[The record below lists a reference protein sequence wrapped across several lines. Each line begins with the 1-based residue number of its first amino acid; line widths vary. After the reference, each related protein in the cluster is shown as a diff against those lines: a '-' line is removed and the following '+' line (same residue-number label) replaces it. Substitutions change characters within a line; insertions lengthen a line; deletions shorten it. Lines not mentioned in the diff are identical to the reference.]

1 MNALRILTSAKRKR
15 DWLHAFAP
23 AILVT
28 ILAAAPRL
36 YRLNLAEFRLD
47 EANHYR
53 MAYFLTRGDWRW
65 VGSTSSVG
73 FPKPPL
79 FVYALSLPLA
89 ISGDPRVA
97 IGFLGIL
104 AALAAGAFY
113 LVLHRFWSKR
123 AAFCAALLF
132 AFTPQAILH
141 ARKLFTADLLPTLC
155 TLFLAAGIAYLKS
168 KPKHAGRLAACAT
181 FAFALLPLTTFSPLL
196 LLPTLGL
203 LLLERRRDLGLLHWI
218 GAAAALVLPF
228 APYLV
233 IAKDRISTALT
244 GAGISP
250 TPVSPGT
257 LLDWTWGLSGAP
269 QPENILSIAGL
280 AAVSWAVLSLVGLV
294 FLVRQARKRDEGGPA
309 RFLLSWLCLPTLLTF
324 VAPVEIQPHYLVILY
339 PSLFALPAAG
349 IEFLSRQTRARAVR
363 VLGWVA
369 LPFLIIT
376 AGWQAWDWAN
386 ALPEKTAPQVS
397 LGYRWHVAER
407 TRSLVAR
414 EGAAEALLLLP
425 DDHLWSEEA
434 NVLDA
439 LLSDTPHRL
448 VDGNVAAI
456 YPHHAAVLTIAP
468 EVEAAASIAY
478 PCTQDLGGEGYGYRL
493 WDPAGASATAC
504 ADDLLPADAQ
514 WASGVRLLGYGV
526 NGSPRPGETL
536 HIVLHV
542 ETTQGPLEA
551 DVHWFNQLEDQ
562 EGRRWGQLDHAG
574 WPAERW
580 RPGERVLLHFDLPI
594 AEDAAPGPYV
604 LRVGQYIYHSPE
616 NIENIPVVDVA
627 GNPADYAVALPIP
640 E

>member
-1 MNALRILTSAKRKR
+1 MNALRILTSAKQKR
-15 DWLHAFAP
+15 DWLHAFTP
-23 AILVT
+23 AILVA
-28 ILAAAPRL
+28 ILAAVPRL

-79 FVYALSLPLA
+79 FVYTLSLPLA
-89 ISGDPRVA
+89 TSGDPRVA

-113 LVLHRFWSKR
+113 LILHRFWSKR

-168 KPKHAGRLAACAT
+168 KPKHAGGLAAGAT
-181 FAFALLPLTTFSPLL
+181 LAFALLLLTTFSPLL

-203 LLLERRRDLGLLHWI
+203 LLLERRHDLGPLHWI

-228 APYLV
+228 APYLLIV
-233 IAKDRISTALT
+233 QDRIPTALN
-244 GAGISP
+244 GASD
-250 TPVSPGT
+250 TPSSASLGT
-257 LLDWTWGLSGAP
+257 LLNWIWGLSGAP
-269 QPENILSIAGL
+269 QPENMLSAAGL
-280 AAVSWAVLSLVGLV
+280 AAVLWALLSLIGLV
-294 FLVRQARKRDEGGPA
+294 SLALQARRKQEGRPA

-339 PSLFALPAAG
+339 PALFALPAAG
-349 IEFLSRQTRARAVR
+349 IEFLSRQTRALTVR
-363 VLGWVA
+363 TLGWVA
-369 LPFLIIT
+369 LLFLIIT

-386 ALPEKTAPQVS
+386 ALVEETAPRTS
-397 LGYRWHVAER
+397 LGYRWRVAER

-414 EGAAEALLLLP
+414 ESAAEALLLLP

-448 VDGNVAAI
+448 VDGSVAI
-456 YPHHAAVLTIAP
+456 VYPHHAAVLTIAP
-468 EVEAAASIAY
+468 EVEAAASIAHL
-478 PCTQDLGGEGYGYRL
+478 CTQDLGSEGYGYRL
-493 WDPAGASATAC
+493 WDPAGANAAAC
-504 ADDLLPADAQ
+504 TDDLLPADAQ

-526 NGSPRPGETL
+526 RGSPRPGETL
-536 HIVLHV
+536 HVVLHV
-542 ETTQGPLEA
+542 ETTQGPLET

-562 EGRRWGQLDHAG
+562 EGQRWGQFDHAG

-627 GNPADYAVALPIP
+627 GNPADYAVALPVP